1 MKIGFLQYSVIWSSP
16 EQNFNCIRNALADC
30 RCDLLVLPELFTCGY
45 LFDSPCQIKEF
56 AEPLNQSRT
65 VDFLQSVAEKIGG
78 TVTGTLPEDDNGILY
93 NTAIAVNAAGLIGF
107 QRKMHLPEYEKQ
119 FFQPGT
125 DITPIDLPCHVRIGM
140 MSCFDCW
147 FPQFGS
153 ILKQRKVQIFCHS
166 ASFGGE
172 VTPGI
177 LPVRALENQVF
188 VVSCNRTG
196 SELYAGS
203 PEKFCGRS
211 QIISPDGKILARAGD
226 EPELAVVDIEL
237 DETTHPAFGSLIC
250 RDFPAEHNRYQ
261 VTIKEGKNDEFPLN

>member
-1 MKIGFLQYSVIWSSP
+1 
-16 EQNFNCIRNALADC
+16 
-30 RCDLLVLPELFTCGY
+30 
-45 LFDSPCQIKEF
+45 
-56 AEPLNQSRT
+56 
-65 VDFLQSVAEKIGG
+65 
-78 TVTGTLPEDDNGILY
+78 
-93 NTAIAVNAAGLIGF
+93 
-107 QRKMHLPEYEKQ
+107 
-119 FFQPGT
+119 
-125 DITPIDLPCHVRIGM
+125 M

-226 EPELAVVDIEL
+226 EPELAVVDIDP

-250 RDFPAEHNRYQ
+250 KDFSAEHNRYQ